1 MKQSKGAGNERGL
14 GVHKVGKNG
23 VGEGDIWTETGRSTS
38 VSQERRVGR
47 TCHTEG
53 PASEG
58 IRSEGAEELLT
69 TSSKSWSLGPSLRF
83 WFSRSG
89 RNPDTS
95 IFMFLKKIQYRENLV
110 LRFPHGL
117 GPRLFSM
124 NLLYAFI
131 KPRRLSGLIPT
142 RATKSQPPEHGR
154 SSQHLPTHPCSL
166 RQ

>member
-1 MKQSKGAGNERGL
+1 M
-14 GVHKVGKNG
+14 GKNG
-23 VGEGDIWTETGRSTS
+23 IGEGDIWTETGRSTS

-95 IFMFLKKIQYRENLV
+95 IFMFLKKIQYRWSRDHLWGKFGFTFSPWVRSSVILNESV
-110 LRFPHGL
+110 VCFYKTPKAF
-117 GPRLFSM
+117 RLNTYTRYLEST
-124 NLLYAFI
+124 
-131 KPRRLSGLIPT
+131 T
-142 RATKSQPPEHGR
+142 RAWQI
-154 SSQHLPTHPCSL
+154 LPTPSYTSV
-166 RQ
+166 